1 MIGPAM
7 PDSAVTP
14 AGASLALHAGHMRP
28 QIDLFGLEPALPA
41 GFRYAPDLI
50 TVPEEQSLL
59 EHVRA
64 LPFREFEFQGYT
76 GKRRVVSFG
85 WRYDFNERLLHRTE
99 DMPPWIFPLR
109 GAAARFAD
117 VAPETLQQV
126 LFTEYDAGA
135 GIGWHRDKAV
145 FGDVI
150 GISLVSACVFR
161 LRRSVNDR
169 WERASITAEPRSVYL
184 LRGPSRTE
192 WEHSIPAV
200 DALRYSITFRNLR
213 TR

>member
-1 MIGPAM
+1 
-7 PDSAVTP
+7 
-14 AGASLALHAGHMRP
+14 MRE
-28 QIDLFGLEPALPA
+28 QTDLFGLEPSLPD

-50 TVPEEQSLL
+50 SRSDESALL
-59 EHVRA
+59 EQVRA

-85 WRYDFNERLLHRTE
+85 WRYDFTEQQLHRTE
-99 DMPPWIFPLR
+99 DMPGWVRPLR
-109 GAAARFAD
+109 DAAARFAD
-117 VAPETLQQV
+117 VAADTLQQV
-126 LFTEYDAGA
+126 LITEYAAGA

-150 GISLVSACVFR
+150 GISLVSACTFR
-161 LRRSVNDR
+161 LRRSVGET

-200 DALRYSITFRNLR
+200 DTLRYSITFRNLR
-213 TR
+213 TRLEKSGGTASL